1 MMVGMLIEKG
11 YVLGE
16 SVVERAKAL
25 DEKHQIAATVKEKAV
40 ELNEKCAG
48 HNILCTSCLHFI
60 YDFVLRAWCF
70 SEI

>member
-25 DEKHQIAATVKEKAV
+25 DEKHQIAATVKGKAG
-40 ELNEKCAG
+40 ELNEKCADLY
-48 HNILCTSCLHFI
+48 IFLF
-60 YDFVLRAWCF
+60 FVYQLPLF
-70 SEI
+70 SLAFVYSL